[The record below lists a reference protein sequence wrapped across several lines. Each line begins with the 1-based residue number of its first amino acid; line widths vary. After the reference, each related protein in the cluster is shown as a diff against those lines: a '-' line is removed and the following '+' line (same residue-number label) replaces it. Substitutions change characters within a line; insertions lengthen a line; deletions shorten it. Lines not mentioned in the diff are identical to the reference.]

1 MASSKISC
9 CMSLTSFPSV
19 CVETQESDCYCL
31 QLNDTRTI
39 MSVKKIL

>member
-9 CMSLTSFPSV
+9 CMTLTSLPNV
-19 CVETQESDCYCL
+19 CVETQESDFYCL

-39 MSVKKIL
+39 MSVKKIV